1 MGFCCTENNSNNRR
15 PQQRHDGTCIV
26 NGAPWSEKIMGFDH
40 TSTISDDK
48 NEKDLIQ
55 MYGEAAEKK

>member
-1 MGFCCTENNSNNRR
+1 
-15 PQQRHDGTCIV
+15 
-26 NGAPWSEKIMGFDH
+26 MGFDH

>member
-1 MGFCCTENNSNNRR
+1 
-15 PQQRHDGTCIV
+15 
-26 NGAPWSEKIMGFDH
+26 MGFDH

-55 MYGEAAEKK
+55 LYGGAAEKKQN